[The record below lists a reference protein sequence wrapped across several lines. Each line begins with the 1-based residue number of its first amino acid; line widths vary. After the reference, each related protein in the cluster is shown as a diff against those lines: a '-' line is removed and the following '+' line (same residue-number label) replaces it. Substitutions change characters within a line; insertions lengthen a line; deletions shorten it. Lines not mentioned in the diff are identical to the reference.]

1 MTIRCKFKVVN
12 ITDAGSTESL
22 PIKRVHLTTQYDE
35 SIPEDRRFT
44 QWTPTGDLT
53 FVCTNPAVLDR
64 LAAAGVELIDRQ
76 PRRGLHDWLIAFV
89 HPRACAGVLT
99 ELVDRASVE

>member
-1 MTIRCKFKVVN
+1 MTIRCKFKVVG
-12 ITDAGSTESL
+12 ITDAGSTEAL
-22 PIKRVHLTTQYDE
+22 PIKRIHLTTQYDA

-64 LAAAGVELIDRQ
+64 LAVGQDYYVD
-76 PRRGLHDWLIAFV
+76 
-89 HPRACAGVLT
+89 
-99 ELVDRASVE
+99 LVPCG